1 MNRDFNKMIMSVILL
16 FSLTLLVLLASGC
29 MKKEDLKPSTG
40 IEPPNPKIMV
50 DGKNAPFLK
59 GSYQWK
65 GATADAPHPFDLA
78 EHVKPVDASPSS
90 LLKVEFDYKP
100 NELKLTAWATDG
112 KLNYSEPIDGSEAML
127 PAEKGR
133 RIYTLSGVW
142 KEGNGI
148 YVFVI
153 DIK

>member
-1 MNRDFNKMIMSVILL
+1 MILPVMLL
-16 FSLTLLVLLASGC
+16 LSLTLLVLLASGC
-29 MKKEDLKPSTG
+29 MKKEELKTSTG

-50 DGKNAPFLK
+50 DRSNVPFLL

-65 GATADAPHPFDLA
+65 GAIADAPQPLELA
-78 EHVKPVDASPSS
+78 EHVKPVNASPSS

-100 NELKLTAWATDG
+100 DELKLTAWASDG
-112 KLNYSEPIDGSEAML
+112 KLIYSEPIDGYEAML

-133 RIYTLSGVW
+133 CIYTLSGVW
-142 KEGNGI
+142 KEGHGV

>member
-1 MNRDFNKMIMSVILL
+1 MNRSFSKMILSVILL
-16 FSLTLLVLLASGC
+16 FTLTLLVLLASGC
-29 MKKEDLKPSTG
+29 MKKEELKTSTG

-50 DGKNAPFLK
+50 DGINVPFLL

-65 GATADAPHPFDLA
+65 GAIADVPQPLKLA
-78 EHVKPVDASPSS
+78 EHVKPVNASPSS
-90 LLKVEFDYKP
+90 LLKVVFDYKP

-112 KLNYSEPIDGSEAML
+112 KLNYSQPIDGYEAML

-133 RIYTLSGVW
+133 CIYTLSGVW
-142 KEGNGI
+142 KEGRGE

-153 DIK
+153 DIR

>member
-1 MNRDFNKMIMSVILL
+1 MYRSVSKMTMSVILL
-16 FSLTLLVLLASGC
+16 FSLTLLVSWVSGC
-29 MKKEDLKPSTG
+29 SKKEDMESVTV
-40 IEPPNPKIMV
+40 EPPNPKITV
-50 DGKNAPFLK
+50 DGKNVPFLL

-65 GATADAPHPFDLA
+65 GAITDAPQPSDLA
-78 EHVKPVDASPSS
+78 EHVKPFNASPSS

-100 NELKLTAWATDG
+100 NELKLSALATDG
-112 KLNYSEPIDGSEAML
+112 NQNYSEPIDGFEAML

-133 RIYTLSGVW
+133 FIYTLWGVW
-142 KEGNGI
+142 KEGHGV